1 MVAKTPHRPC
11 LFDVVS
17 GRPTIRRPVE
27 RHSVHR
33 IEIACIDPVE
43 LFEVSVANSNTILA
57 RWENP
62 KTMAVTALEDGSQ
75 VSTHIC

>member
-1 MVAKTPHRPC
+1 MVTKTPHKPC

-17 GRPTIRRPVE
+17 GRPTIQRAVE
-27 RHSVHR
+27 RNSVHR

-43 LFEVSVANSNTILA
+43 LLEVSITNYRTILT
-57 RWENP
+57 RRENP
-62 KTMAVTALEDGSQ
+62 KTVAVTALEDGSQ